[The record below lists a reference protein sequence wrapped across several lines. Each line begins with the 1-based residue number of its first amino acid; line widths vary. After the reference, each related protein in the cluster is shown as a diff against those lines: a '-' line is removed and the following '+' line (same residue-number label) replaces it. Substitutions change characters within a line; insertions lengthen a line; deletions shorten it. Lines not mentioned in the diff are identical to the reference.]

1 MKFKQ
6 KQPVVQTAI
15 NNALSG
21 GGGTGGTTDYT
32 ELENKPSINGVTLSG
47 NKTASDLGLI
57 SAASLFGEVLIKDE
71 VVTFTNSL
79 IVASSSDYATT
90 SSIWTDRAIATNLV
104 QIPSYTESSS
114 GYLLFCSMTPSS
126 PLSGGTYDTF
136 YHCYASF
143 INIPKSSARLNPA
156 GDCLQLVSPP
166 SDGSFTRGIDVLGS
180 STAGNVVIIINKSS
194 AVPGKTGKLH
204 YTLIRL
210 Y

>member
-21 GGGTGGTTDYT
+21 GGTGGATDYT
-32 ELENKPSINGVTLSG
+32 ELENKPQINSVTLSG

-57 SAASLFGEVLIKDE
+57 SAANLFGEVLIKDE

-79 IVASSSDYATT
+79 IVASSDDYATT
-90 SSIWTDRAIATNLV
+90 SSLWTDRAVATNLV

-126 PLSGGTYDTF
+126 SLSGGTYDTF
-136 YHCYASF
+136 YHCYASL
-143 INIPKSSARLNPA
+143 INIPKSSAHLNPS
-156 GDCLQLVSPP
+156 GECSELVSLP
-166 SDGSFTRGIDVLGS
+166 SNGSFTRGIDALGTS
-180 STAGNVVIIINKSS
+180 LSDNVVIIINKSS
-194 AVPGKTGKLH
+194 EVPGKTGKLH

>member
-21 GGGTGGTTDYT
+21 GGTGGTTDYT
-32 ELENKPSINGVTLSG
+32 ELANKPSINGVTLSG
-47 NKTASDLGLI
+47 DKTAADLGLI

-71 VVTFTNSL
+71 VVTFTDSL
-79 IVASSSDYATT
+79 IIASSADYATT
-90 SSIWTDRAIATNLV
+90 SSIWTDRTVATNLV
-104 QIPSYTESSS
+104 QIPSYIEGSSA
-114 GYLLFCSMTPSS
+114 YLLFCSMTPSS
-126 PLSGGTYDTF
+126 SLSGGEYDTF

-143 INIPKSSARLNPA
+143 INIPKSSGDLYPK

-166 SDGSFTRGIDVLGS
+166 SGSFVRVIEVLGNS
-180 STAGNVVIIINKSS
+180 KSNNVSIVISKST

>member
-21 GGGTGGTTDYT
+21 GGTSGTTDYT
-32 ELENKPSINGVTLSG
+32 ELENKPQINSVTLSG

-57 SAASLFGEVLIKDE
+57 SSASLFGEVLIKDE
-71 VVTFTNSL
+71 VVTFTHSL
-79 IVASSSDYATT
+79 IIASSVDYATT
-90 SSIWTDRAIATNLV
+90 SSIWTDRDIATNLI

-114 GYLLFCSMTPSS
+114 GYFLFCSMTPSS
-126 PLSGGTYDTF
+126 PLSGGAYDNF
-136 YHCYASF
+136 YHSYASF
-143 INIPKSSARLNPA
+143 INIPKSSANLDPQGNSSE
-156 GDCLQLVSPP
+156 LVPPP
-166 SDGSFTRGIDVLGS
+166 SGGFTLGIDVLGY
-180 STAGNVVIIINKSS
+180 TPLDNAVIIIKKSS